1 MSKTLTLTELERQRL
16 GFLNIRMKGLCK
28 LSRLPVKTKN
38 KDKLEIDKFPLTHF
52 RSISIIDW
60 IGSRRK
66 LSFLWRKITSSKT
79 STILHIQTPI
89 HFSLWPW
96 EVCQR
101 HRRPNMGSLIWISLN
116 PLGQG
121 QTDLE
126 SRAQDEERDPRWLD
140 KDDNL
145 KLLTVQLPGISLWN
159 GKLPSVPSAQTWRP
173 YAECAKQM
181 SAKKWLPFWPAVRW
195 ASGY

>member
-1 MSKTLTLTELERQRL
+1 
-16 GFLNIRMKGLCK
+16 MKGLCK
-28 LSRLPVKTKN
+28 PSRLPVKTKN
-38 KDKLEIDKFPLTHF
+38 KDELEIDKFPLTHF

-66 LSFLWRKITSSKT
+66 LSFLWRKITSFKT

-101 HRRPNMGSLIWISLN
+101 HRRPYMDSPISPN
-116 PLGQG
+116 PLGQAQADPG
-121 QTDLE
+121 
-126 SRAQDEERDPRWLD
+126 SRAQDGERDPRWLD

-145 KLLTVQLPGISLWN
+145 KLLTESSAAWN
-159 GKLPSVPSAQTWRP
+159 FTLKMENCLLCRQHRHGDCMQRLYVSKEIAGPWYSTVALH
-173 YAECAKQM
+173 M
-181 SAKKWLPFWPAVRW
+181 SAKKWLPFWPTAK
-195 ASGY
+195 